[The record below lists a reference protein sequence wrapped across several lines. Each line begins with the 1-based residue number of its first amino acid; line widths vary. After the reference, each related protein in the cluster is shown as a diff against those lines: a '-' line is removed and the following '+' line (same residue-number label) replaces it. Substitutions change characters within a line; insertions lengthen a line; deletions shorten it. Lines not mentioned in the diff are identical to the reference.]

1 MRTITVL
8 RAAGHTDPGLQR
20 DVNEDRF
27 HFDVARGLFAVVDG
41 VGGQAAGGKA
51 ADVALSMLRTR
62 LERETGPTVERVREA
77 ITIANNEIH
86 RVASL
91 RPEWSGMACVLTVAV
106 VEDGRAVI
114 GHVGDTRLYKLCDDR
129 IEKITRDHSPV
140 GERED
145 ASEISELEAMHH
157 PRRNEVYRDV
167 GSELHEPAD
176 TDFIDLHEI
185 PFEADAALLVC
196 SDGLTDVVESA
207 SINDIVHRF
216 GGQPQQVVHAL
227 IDAANDAGGKD
238 NVTVVYVEGERF
250 APVHRAESRRNDRAE
265 RSASGS
271 RERAGASDGS
281 AGGAPATAGK
291 MSEARQALGVGTQRR
306 VKKIVQVALVALLA
320 AVTALALYQW
330 RPSWPLPV
338 PARIA
343 PLVSSATVLVVQPTD
358 SIAAALERAGP
369 GSTVLVEPGEYRER
383 VVLRR
388 GVRVV
393 SRVPR
398 AATIRL
404 PGTASER
411 DPAVVAAGVSG
422 AELVG
427 FRIVGDA
434 ATPLGTGLLVKDAEL
449 SVVDIEITGA
459 VNVAIHLDDLDN
471 LNGAARVTVMASDI
485 HDNPGAA
492 LAIRGGAPRIAHN
505 VFLRNGLSERAPA
518 ALNIEHGEHGAQP
531 RFSGNVFHGI
541 TSKVFGVLSDEVR
554 AALVR
559 DNWFPDDHD
568 PRASVPT
575 APRGRQ
581 SR

>member
-1 MRTITVL
+1 MRTITAL

-27 HFDVARGLFAVVDG
+27 HFDVARGVFAVVDG

-77 ITIANNEIH
+77 ITIANNEVH
-86 RVASL
+86 RIASL
-91 RPEWSGMACVLTVAV
+91 RPEWNGMACVLTVAV
-106 VEDGRAVI
+106 VEDGRAVV
-114 GHVGDTRLYKLCDDR
+114 GHVGDTRLYKLRDDR

-145 ASEISELEAMHH
+145 ASEISEFEAMHH

-167 GSELHEPAD
+167 GSDVHEPAD
-176 TDFIDLHEI
+176 ADFIDLHEI
-185 PFEADAALLVC
+185 PFEADEALLMC
-196 SDGLTDVVESA
+196 SDGLTDVVESS
-207 SINDIVHRF
+207 SINDIVQQF

-250 APVHRAESRRNDRAE
+250 APVRAESRRNHGADR
-265 RSASGS
+265 S
-271 RERAGASDGS
+271 
-281 AGGAPATAGK
+281 GGAVPATVEK
-291 MSEARQALGVGTQRR
+291 RSEARQLPGVGPQRN
-306 VKKIVQVALVALLA
+306 VIKIALVALLA
-320 AVTALALYQW
+320 AVTTLALVRW
-330 RPSWPLPV
+330 GPSWPVAIPSRF
-338 PARIA
+338 P
-343 PLVSSATVLVVQPTD
+343 PLVSTATVVVQPTD

-383 VVLRR
+383 VVLRT

-411 DPAVVAAGVSG
+411 DPAVVAAGISG

-449 SVVDIEITGA
+449 SVVDIEMTGA
-459 VNVAIHLDDLDN
+459 VTVAIDLDDPDN
-471 LNGAARVTVMASDI
+471 LNGGSARVAVIASDI

-492 LAIRGGAPRIAHN
+492 LAIRAGASPRIAHN
-505 VFLRNGLSERAPA
+505 VFLRNGLSERARA
-518 ALNIEHGEHGAQP
+518 ALIIEQGAQP
-531 RFSGNVFHGI
+531 RFFGNVFHGI
-541 TSKVFGVLSDEVR
+541 TAKVFGVLTDEVR
-554 AALVR
+554 TALVR
-559 DNWFPDDHD
+559 DNWFPDDRD
-568 PRASVPT
+568 PRPAVPT